1 MFTAPQLTVNALLH
15 PIVAEAAE
23 GRLPDWAVA
32 GEKRTAHMS
41 RVASLLDMW
50 ADERGLDDGAR
61 TTWRALGYLHDAL
74 RDEAPEILRE
84 RVSPAERLL
93 PGPLLHG
100 PAAAEQLRIDG
111 VDDGELL
118 TAVAWHTLGDPRF
131 AAMGRALYAAD
142 FLEPGRSYLPEWR
155 EEQRARMPHDLDTV
169 TREVARARIRRG
181 LERDGRI
188 HPRTIDFWN
197 GLVGDAP

>member
-1 MFTAPQLTVNALLH
+1 MFTAPRFTLHALLH

-23 GRLPDWAVA
+23 GRLPGWAVA

-41 RVASLLDMW
+41 RVAALLDGW
-50 ADERGLDDGAR
+50 AQERGLDDVAR

-74 RDEAPEILRE
+74 RDEVPEVLRE

-111 VDDGELL
+111 VEDGELL

-131 AAMGRALYAAD
+131 ESMGRALYAAD
-142 FLEPGRSYLPEWR
+142 FLEPGRTYLPEWR
-155 EEQRARMPHDLDTV
+155 EERRGRMPQELDAV
-169 TREVARARIRRG
+169 TREVARARIGRG
-181 LERDGRI
+181 LERNGRI

-197 GLVGDAP
+197 ALVGDAS